1 MKDVCFNVVVKEK
14 LLNDERDLGL
24 ALVYKGFELTD
35 GRGTVAES
43 WSVFVLL
50 APERGRDAAVVAS
63 VLDA

>member
-1 MKDVCFNVVVKEK
+1 MKDVCFNVIVKEK

-43 WSVFVLL
+43 WGVFV
-50 APERGRDAAVVAS
+50 A
-63 VLDA
+63 LDA